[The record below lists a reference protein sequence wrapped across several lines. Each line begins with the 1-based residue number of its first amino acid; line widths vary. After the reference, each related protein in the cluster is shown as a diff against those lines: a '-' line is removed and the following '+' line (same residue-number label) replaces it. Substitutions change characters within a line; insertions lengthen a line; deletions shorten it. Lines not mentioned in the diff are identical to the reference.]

1 VPALTLSRPSA
12 NPQRPPWLGSTL
24 ALALSAEAS
33 RRDVVAGA
41 PCREVEQALAN
52 RDRHPL
58 RQSPFRQ
65 DLPKTQ
71 VSRARDAFHRQGL
84 AAHGA
89 PEGAPHHEQTA
100 AIPRLG
106 HLGPPFDM
114 HSRRSAR
121 PVCARFFTGGDAP
134 HVAYRLLQQIRATN
148 TPVELLDLDLSGGD
162 NRTLAG
168 ASASPIERSDSL
180 ARAGP
185 TGCSQPRGCALTDT
199 QHPSKATARADGF
212 TPT

>member
-1 VPALTLSRPSA
+1 M
-12 NPQRPPWLGSTL
+12 
-24 ALALSAEAS
+24 
-33 RRDVVAGA
+33 
-41 PCREVEQALAN
+41 AN
-52 RDRHPL
+52 RDPYPL

-84 AAHGA
+84 TRVRCSRRRTADD
-89 PEGAPHHEQTA
+89 QTA

-121 PVCARFFTGGDAP
+121 PACARFFTGGDAP

-148 TPVELLDLDLSGGD
+148 TPVELLDLDLAGED

-168 ASASPIERSDSL
+168 ATASPIERSDSL